1 MDLYTHINTLAIKKE
16 AVNLKNGEGY
26 VGRLRRKGKEKMLII
41 NSKIKDKKVEK
52 NKTYLDK

>member
-16 AVNLKNGEGY
+16 AVNLKNGKGY

>member
-41 NSKIKDKKVEK
+41 NSKIKDKKGGK
-52 NKTYLDK
+52 KQNILG

>member
-16 AVNLKNGEGY
+16 VVNLKNGEGY

-41 NSKIKDKKVEK
+41 NSKIKDKKGGK
-52 NKTYLDK
+52 KQNILG

>member
-1 MDLYTHINTLAIKKE
+1 M
-16 AVNLKNGEGY
+16 KNGEGY